1 VPRAG
6 SVALV
11 PFDANKISALTSF
24 IDWLVAKGAGWV
36 LHETS
41 LARASADALPFIIA
55 QMLHEFRE
63 IFAFQ
68 TSATVF

>member
-1 VPRAG
+1 
-6 SVALV
+6 
-11 PFDANKISALTSF
+11 
-24 IDWLVAKGAGWV
+24 V